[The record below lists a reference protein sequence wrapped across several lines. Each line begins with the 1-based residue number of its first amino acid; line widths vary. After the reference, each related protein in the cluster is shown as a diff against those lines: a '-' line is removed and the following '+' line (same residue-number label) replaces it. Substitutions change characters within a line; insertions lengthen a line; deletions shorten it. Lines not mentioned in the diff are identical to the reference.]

1 MNIVLTADF
10 YDCQVKGG
18 LIYLWDTW
26 GKVIVVD
33 IRELVTDLQK
43 RSGPFIE
50 IELNKELINKHI
62 IYVDDVSGGVF
73 PIDTAFMG
81 RFLFTATESG
91 LYKRYVEEKRLKRKE
106 QKRKSSK
113 LLDIRLY
120 ELASGAN
127 GVMAIAAGK
136 EGVLELYNPKKMRIS
151 KWSHSLQKEIRD
163 GIYLVHG
170 KDSRSVMYEQ
180 QNILSSDKKGNLYRL
195 SFLPSRNPR
204 SGERMLRSYQNTKV
218 LNDIPSILNFTQQK
232 QQADG
237 VKNLPAPVSTT
248 GKIRKRLEGKFGL
261 AFSSKKNVFVD
272 LGNNGVKVINGPI
285 TRCRIGSG
293 FGAFNNLLIIVLDDR
308 VEITDF
314 KGVM

>member
-1 MNIVLTADF
+1 MKIVLTADF
-10 YDCQVKGG
+10 YDCQVKGS

-33 IRELVTDLQK
+33 IRELVTDMQK
-43 RSGPFIE
+43 SSGSYID
-50 IELNKELINKHI
+50 IELNMELINKYI
-62 IYVDDVSGGVF
+62 ISVDDVSGGVF

-81 RFLFTATESG
+81 KYLFTATESG
-91 LYKRYVEEKRLKRKE
+91 LYKRFVEGNRLVRKE
-106 QKRKSSK
+106 QKRKSEK
-113 LLDIRLY
+113 LLGIRLY

-127 GVMAIAAGK
+127 DLMAIAAGK

-151 KWSHSLQKEIRD
+151 KWSHSLKREIRE

-180 QNILSSDKKGNLYRL
+180 QNILSSDKKGSLYRL
-195 SFLPSRNPR
+195 NFLPSRNSR
-204 SGERMLRSYQNTKV
+204 SGERMLRSYQNTIV
-218 LNDIPSILNFTQQK
+218 LNDIPSILSVTQHK
-232 QQADG
+232 QQTDG
-237 VKNLPAPVSTT
+237 VKSLSVPAT
-248 GKIRKRLEGKFGL
+248 GIIRKKLEGKFGF
-261 AFSSKKNVFVD
+261 AFWSKKEIVVD
-272 LGNNGVKVINGPI
+272 LGNNGVKIISGPI

-293 FGAFNNLLIIVLDDR
+293 FGAYNNLLIVVLDDR